1 MDGDITGLL
10 ACVGLVLVMVAYWTF
25 YILCV
30 RRNPQSEEWYDSAD
44 ATGAESDGV
53 LFIYPYGTL
62 IMGAAGATGLVAS
75 ANLPESVETVLIV
88 PLVAAF
94 VIGVVG
100 FTGAIGI
107 PLPWPFVPRWVV
119 DIRTAK
125 RARRRAL
132 RQARKMKKKE
142 YAWPLSQR
150 PETQPGQN

>member
-1 MDGDITGLL
+1 MDSSITDLL
-10 ACVGLVLVMVAYWTF
+10 LYIGLVLLMVAYWTF
-25 YILCV
+25 YIQYV

-75 ANLPESVETVLIV
+75 TNLPESVETVLLV

-94 VIGVVG
+94 GIGVIG
-100 FTGAIGI
+100 FTGATGV
-107 PLPWPFVPRWVV
+107 PLPWPFVPHWVV
-119 DIRTAK
+119 DIRKAK
-125 RARRRAL
+125 RARRRER

-142 YAWPLSQR
+142 
-150 PETQPGQN
+150 

>member
-1 MDGDITGLL
+1 MDGSITDLL
-10 ACVGLVLVMVAYWTF
+10 LCIGLVLVMVAYWTF

-62 IMGAAGATGLVAS
+62 IMGAAGATGLVACT
-75 ANLPESVETVLIV
+75 NLPESVETVLLV

-94 VIGVVG
+94 GIGVIG
-100 FTGAIGI
+100 FTGATGV

-125 RARRRAL
+125 RARRRAR
-132 RQARKMKKKE
+132 RQARKMKKK
-142 YAWPLSQR
+142 Q
-150 PETQPGQN
+150 

>member
-1 MDGDITGLL
+1 MDGFITDLL
-10 ACVGLVLVMVAYWTF
+10 LCIGLVLVMVAYWTF

-62 IMGAAGATGLVAS
+62 IMGVAGATGMVAS
-75 ANLPESVETVLIV
+75 TNLPESVETVLLV

-94 VIGVVG
+94 VIGVIG
-100 FTGAIGI
+100 FTGAFGI
-107 PLPWPFVPRWVV
+107 PLPWPFVPHWVV
-119 DIRTAK
+119 DIRKAK
-125 RARRRAL
+125 RARRRER

-142 YAWPLSQR
+142 
-150 PETQPGQN
+150 

>member
-10 ACVGLVLVMVAYWTF
+10 VCVGLVLVMLAYWTF
-25 YILCV
+25 YIRYV

-62 IMGAAGATGLVAS
+62 MMGAAGATGLVAS
-75 ANLPESVETVLIV
+75 MNLPEPAETVLSI
-88 PLVAAF
+88 PLIAAF
-94 VIGVVG
+94 VIGAIG
-100 FTGAIGI
+100 FTGAFGI

-119 DIRTAK
+119 DIRKAK
-125 RARRRAL
+125 RTRRRER

-142 YAWPLSQR
+142 
-150 PETQPGQN
+150 

>member
-1 MDGDITGLL
+1 MDGSITDLL
-10 ACVGLVLVMVAYWTF
+10 LCIGLVLVMVAYWTF

-75 ANLPESVETVLIV
+75 TNLPESVETVLLV
-88 PLVAAF
+88 PLVAVF
-94 VIGVVG
+94 GIGVIG
-100 FTGAIGI
+100 FTGATGV

-125 RARRRAL
+125 RARRRAR
-132 RQARKMKKKE
+132 RQARKVKKKE
-142 YAWPLSQR
+142 
-150 PETQPGQN
+150 